1 MKSFFVTV
9 IFLLLK
15 LQFFGQTPKSK
26 VTCSNVNY
34 SIEIPEVQELI
45 FVIFSLTDVGLNDS
59 IMINHNSEYYKN
71 VISYFGAFKKE
82 KIVRRLG
89 KKISVNYNEL
99 RMDAS
104 NYKFDS
110 IDNLVKNAEFH
121 NLSWGGRDYLQKYL
135 TDLEAFSKKTQ
146 FRKFY
151 ETNKDYYDALI
162 DKMKLQAPIDK
173 QQKWLENNFPKKHA
187 NFRIVFSPLSYGKHS
202 TNSALKDV
210 VIFVSSPTENS
221 KLSKILLEARDT
233 RMLFTEIDH
242 NYVNPISDSYLTQI
256 KKAFKEREKWTN
268 GKYSDSY
275 KDEYAVFNE
284 YMTWCVFVLYA
295 LDTYNIE
302 DYNIVKN
309 QIETMM
315 IEYRGFSNFKVFNEK
330 MIELYKNKES
340 NVLISDLFLEILNW
354 CEKQ

>member
-1 MKSFFVTV
+1 M
-9 IFLLLK
+9 ILK
-15 LQFFGQTPKSK
+15 FTLFGQTPKSEL
-26 VTCSNVNY
+26 TYSNENY

-45 FVIFSLTDVGLNDS
+45 FVIFSLTEVGLNDS

-71 VISYFGAFKKE
+71 VISYFSAFKE
-82 KIVRRLG
+82 ENIVRTLG
-89 KKISVNYNEL
+89 KKVSVNYNEL

-110 IDNLVKNAEFH
+110 LDNLVKNADFH
-121 NLSWGGRDYLQKYL
+121 NLSWGRQDYLQKYL
-135 TDLEAFSKKTQ
+135 TDLEAFSEKTQ

-151 ETNKDYYDALI
+151 ELNKDYYDALI

-173 QQKWLENNFPKKHA
+173 QQKWLENNFPSKYT

-221 KLSKILLEARDT
+221 KLSKTLLEARDT

-242 NYVNPISDSYLTQI
+242 NYVNPISDLYLPQI
-256 KKAFKEREKWTN
+256 KKAFKERKKWAN

-275 KDEYAVFNE
+275 KNVYAVFNE
-284 YMTWCVFVLYA
+284 YMTWSVFVLYA
-295 LDTYNIE
+295 LDTYNVD
-302 DYNIVKN
+302 DYNVVKN

-315 IEYRGFSNFKVFNEK
+315 IEYRGFNNFKAFNEK

-340 NVLISDLFLEILNW
+340 NKLISDLYIEILNW

>member
-1 MKSFFVTV
+1 MKSSFISV
-9 IFLLLK
+9 IFLLLE
-15 LQFFGQTPKSK
+15 LQIFGQNPVSEL
-26 VTCSNVNY
+26 TCYNVNY

-45 FVIFSLTDVGLNDS
+45 FVIFSLTEVGLNDS

-71 VISYFGAFKKE
+71 VISYFGAFKEE

-89 KKISVNYNEL
+89 KKIFVNYNEL

-110 IDNLVKNAEFH
+110 VDNLVKNTEFH
-121 NLSWGGRDYLQKYL
+121 NLSWGTRDYLQKYL
-135 TDLEAFSKKTQ
+135 SDLEEFSKKTQ

-151 ETNKDYYDALI
+151 KTNKDYYDALI

-173 QQKWLENNFPKKHA
+173 QQKWLETNFPQKYA
-187 NFRIVFSPLSYGKHS
+187 NIRIVFSPLSYGKHS
-202 TNSALKDV
+202 TNSVLKEV

-221 KLSKILLEARDT
+221 KLSETLLEARDT

-242 NYVNPISDSYLTQI
+242 NYVNPISDSYMSLI

-275 KDEYAVFNE
+275 NNEYAVFNE
-284 YMTWCVFVLYA
+284 YMTWSVFVLYA
-295 LDTYNIE
+295 LNTYNLI

-309 QIETMM
+309 QIEAMM
-315 IEYRGFSNFKVFNEK
+315 IEYRGFGNFKAFNEK
-330 MIELYKNKES
+330 MIELYKSKES
-340 NVLISDLFLEILNW
+340 DVLISDLFLEILNW

>member
-1 MKSFFVTV
+1 MKSFFISVF
-9 IFLLLK
+9 FLLLT
-15 LQFFGQTPKSK
+15 LQAFGQT
-26 VTCSNVNY
+26 TNAEQAFRNVNY

-45 FVIFSLTDVGLNDS
+45 FVIFSITDVGLNDS
-59 IMINHNSEYYKN
+59 LMINHNSDYYKN
-71 VISYFGAFKKE
+71 VISYFGGFKEE
-82 KIVRRLG
+82 KIVRRIG

-110 IDNLVKNAEFH
+110 SDNLVKNIEFH
-121 NLSWGGRDYLQKYL
+121 NLSWGRRDYLQKYL
-135 TDLEAFSKKTQ
+135 PDLEVFCKKTQ

-151 ETNKDYYDALI
+151 ATNKDYYDTLI
-162 DKMKLQAPIDK
+162 NKMKLQAPIVK
-173 QQKWLENNFPKKHA
+173 QHRWLENNFTKKYS
-187 NFRIVFSPLSYGKHS
+187 NFRIVFSPLSYGKHA

-221 KLSKILLEARDT
+221 KLSKTLLEARDT

-242 NYVNPISDSYLTQI
+242 NYVNPISDLYLTLI
-256 KKAFKEREKWTN
+256 NKAFKERKKWTN
-268 GKYSDSY
+268 GMYSSSY

-284 YMTWCVFVLYA
+284 YMTWSVFILYA
-295 LDTYNIE
+295 LDTYNVQ

-315 IEYRGFSNFKVFNEK
+315 TEYRGFRNFKAFNEK
-330 MIELYKNKES
+330 MIELYRDKEA
-340 NVLISDLFLEILNW
+340 NLLISDLFLEILNW